1 MAISQEALDDLA
13 RRGAARGVDP
23 APGLALVEERL
34 RTSVATQLPFLEQ
47 ASRYLIDAGGKR
59 FRPLLVLLAG
69 MLGGRRSTDDD
80 LVDAGVIV
88 ELVHLSTLYHDDVID
103 AAEVR
108 RGTPAAHVKW
118 SNSVAI
124 LTGDFLLARASEL
137 SAALGVEVSRLMA
150 RTIAELCQGE
160 IRELQGAGIPPGD
173 VPALHADRE
182 HYLRVIAEKTASLI
196 SASTRL
202 GGMLAGLP
210 ADQVEALTDFG
221 FSLGMAFQLSDDIL
235 DVAGDPGESG
245 KEPGTDLREGVRT
258 LPVLLALEH
267 DGPDSELAR
276 LLDEAAARGHD
287 PAADAAVDGALAL
300 LRTHPALGLA
310 RDAARLEAMR
320 ATHALAPIARTPDT
334 AVLLDGLAELADYAV
349 DRVG

>member
-13 RRGAARGVDP
+13 RRGAQRGVDP
-23 APGLALVEERL
+23 QPGLALVEQRL
-34 RTSVATQLPFLEQ
+34 RTTVASELPFLHE

-59 FRPLLVLLAG
+59 FRPLLVLLTG
-69 MLGGRRSTDDD
+69 MLGGRRADSED
-80 LVDAGVIV
+80 LVSAGVIV
-88 ELVHLSTLYHDDVID
+88 ELVHLSTLYHDDVMD

-160 IRELQGAGIPPGD
+160 IRELQGTPHPPGE
-173 VPALHADRE
+173 VPPLRADRE

-196 SASTRL
+196 ATSTRL
-202 GGMLAGLP
+202 GAMLGGLP
-210 ADQVEALTDFG
+210 QTQVDALGDYG
-221 FSLGMAFQLSDDIL
+221 FALGMAFQLSDDIL
-235 DVAGDPGESG
+235 DIAGTPGESG
-245 KEPGTDLREGVRT
+245 KEPGTDLREGVLT

-267 DGPDSELAR
+267 DGADSELGRALAR
-276 LLDEAAARGHD
+276 SAAAGPHGD
-287 PAADAAVDGALAL
+287 EEAVQRTLAL
-300 LRTHPALGLA
+300 LRSHPALSMA
-310 RDAARLEAMR
+310 RDTARLEAMR
-320 ATHALAPIARTPDT
+320 AKRALEPLAVQSGDR
-334 AVLLDGLAELADYAV
+334 VLLDGLAELADYAV

>member
-1 MAISQEALDDLA
+1 MAISQEALDDLT

-23 APGLALVEERL
+23 GPGLALVEQRL
-34 RTSVATQLPFLEQ
+34 RTTVAAQLPFLET
-47 ASRYLIDAGGKR
+47 ASRYLVDAGGKR
-59 FRPLLVLLAG
+59 FRPLLVLLSG
-69 MLGGRRSTDDD
+69 MLGGREPTHDD
-80 LVDAGVIV
+80 LVDAGVVV
-88 ELVHLSTLYHDDVID
+88 ELIHLSTLYHDDVID

-137 SAALGVEVSRLMA
+137 SADLGVEVSRLMA
-150 RTIAELCQGE
+150 RTIAQLCQGE
-160 IRELQGAGIPPGD
+160 IRELQGTPRPPGE
-173 VPALHADRE
+173 VPPLAGDRE

-196 SASTRL
+196 SASTRVGAL
-202 GGMLAGLP
+202 LAALP
-210 ADQVEALTDFG
+210 EEQVTALTDFG
-221 FSLGMAFQLSDDIL
+221 FALGMAFQLSDDIL

-267 DGPDSELAR
+267 DGEDSQLAR
-276 LLDEAAARGHD
+276 LLDEVARPGQD
-287 PAADAAVDGALAL
+287 DAAVARVLAL
-300 LRTHPALGLA
+300 LRDHPSLTLA
-310 RDAARLEAMR
+310 RDAARLEAER
-320 ATHALAPIARTPDT
+320 AKRTLEPLPRTPAT
-334 AVLLDGLAELADYAV
+334 EVLLDGLAELADYAV

>member
-69 MLGGRRSTDDD
+69 MLGGRRPTDDD

-124 LTGDFLLARASEL
+124 LTGDFLLARASEP
-137 SAALGVEVSRLMA
+137 SASLGVEVSRLMA

-160 IRELQGAGIPPGD
+160 IRELQGAGPARRGARPARRPRALPARDRGEDRLADQRVDAPGRAARGTAGR
-173 VPALHADRE
+173 PGRGADR
-182 HYLRVIAEKTASLI
+182 LRL
-196 SASTRL
+196 L
-202 GGMLAGLP
+202 
-210 ADQVEALTDFG
+210 
-221 FSLGMAFQLSDDIL
+221 LGMAFQLSDDIL
-235 DVAGDPGESG
+235 DVAGDRGSPARS
-245 KEPGTDLREGVRT
+245 RART
-258 LPVLLALEH
+258 C
-267 DGPDSELAR
+267 
-276 LLDEAAARGHD
+276 ARGCGPCRCCSPWSTTGRTPSSPACWTRPPPRPPPVRRRRGRPRTRAAPD
-287 PAADAAVDGALAL
+287 PPGARACP
-300 LRTHPALGLA
+300 RHRAHGGWA
-310 RDAARLEAMR
+310 R

-349 DRVG
+349 DRVR